1 MRVEVISSRV
11 HISILFNGIEVG
23 LVLGEAQVE
32 ELEHLFAQLLVEA
45 VVQLIDVL
53 LSWICIM
60 ELRRLSQLLICSWL
74 SSGLGRI
81 CHDNIAKVFF

>member
-74 SSGLGRI
+74 SSGLGGI